1 MRIAHALHWQVAALR
16 EMGVTSDEGAEADA
30 EKEVTRCGLSRD
42 VAFLML
48 LQVVQK
54 YWVEPHGDRRQEL
67 VFIGSRTMQQQRI
80 TRALD
85 AALLTDAEFKRG
97 PKAWA
102 KLEDPIA
109 VLSDDDVMEFLEMD
123 EEDEDDEEDDDGS
136 SDDDEAVHA
145 VAAGKRG
152 RGASKPHVH
161 GAHCNHA
168 HASAAASKPAPKK
181 PQASAPVATA
191 SGRSLRSRA

>member
-1 MRIAHALHWQVAALR
+1 LGIYA
-16 EMGVTSDEGAEADA
+16 
-30 EKEVTRCGLSRD
+30 
-42 VAFLML
+42 AFLML

-54 YWVEPHGDRRQEL
+54 YWIEPHGDRRQEL

-102 KLEDPIA
+102 KLDDPIA

-123 EEDEDDEEDDDGS
+123 EDDEGDDDDDES
-136 SDDDEAVHA
+136 SDDEAAQA
-145 VAAGKRG
+145 VAAGKRS
-152 RGASKPHVH
+152 RGASEPKHVH
-161 GAHCNHA
+161 GPHCNHA
-168 HASAAASKPAPKK
+168 HASAASSKPAAASKPAPKK
-181 PQASAPVATA
+181 PQASAPAAAA

>member
-1 MRIAHALHWQVAALR
+1 MDCHVAL
-16 EMGVTSDEGAEADA
+16 GIY
-30 EKEVTRCGLSRD
+30 

-48 LQVVQK
+48 LQVVHK
-54 YWVEPHGDRRQEL
+54 YWMEPHGDRRQEL
-67 VFIGSRTMQQQRI
+67 VFIGSHTMQQQRI

-102 KLEDPIA
+102 KLDDPIA

-123 EEDEDDEEDDDGS
+123 EDDEGDDDDDSDGS
-136 SDDDEAVHA
+136 LDDEAAHV
-145 VAAGKRG
+145 VAAGKRS
-152 RGASKPHVH
+152 RGASKPKHVH
-161 GAHCNHA
+161 GPHCNHE

-181 PQASAPVATA
+181 PQASATAAPA